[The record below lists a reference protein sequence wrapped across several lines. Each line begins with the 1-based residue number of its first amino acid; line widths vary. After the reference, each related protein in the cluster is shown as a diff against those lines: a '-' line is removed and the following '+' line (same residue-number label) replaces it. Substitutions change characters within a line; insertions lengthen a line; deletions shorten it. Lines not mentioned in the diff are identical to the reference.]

1 MSVRSLVRV
10 MRTAYRCQMQ
20 EFVLRPHYF
29 YVMVGQPVFFMALSV
44 FLFRHVGREDLVPG
58 SVIGA
63 GIIGIWNA
71 NLFSSGMIVERE
83 RRDGT
88 LLFLVA
94 SPTDAIWVLLGRS
107 LANST
112 VSACS
117 VLIALLLAA
126 SIAPETM
133 PVADYTLLLV
143 SLLMTVGAV
152 TALGLVAGC
161 AFVWFRQALR
171 VVGLMNWPAYIISGV
186 MFPVS
191 YLPGAFRAISYTLA
205 PTWGLV
211 GLRASFGLAGDTNRA
226 RIAASLGILTCAY
239 VCLAYYSYRLVID
252 KIRAEG
258 RLAEW

>member
-1 MSVRSLVRV
+1 MSPRSIVRV
-10 MRTAYRCQMQ
+10 MKTAYRCQVQ

-29 YVMVGQPVFFMALSV
+29 YIMVGQPVFFMALSV
-44 FLFRHVGREDLVPG
+44 FLFRHAGREDLVPC

-117 VLIALLLAA
+117 VIIALLLAA
-126 SIAPETM
+126 SIAQQAIS
-133 PVADYTLLLV
+133 VADYVLFLV

-152 TALGLVAGC
+152 TALGLLAGC
-161 AFVWFRQALR
+161 TFVWFRQALR
-171 VVGLMNWPAYIISGV
+171 VVGLMNWPAYILSGV
-186 MFPVS
+186 MFPIS
-191 YLPGAFRAISYTLA
+191 YLPVALRAVSYILA
-205 PTWGLV
+205 PTWGLM
-211 GLRASFGLAGDTNRA
+211 GLRASFGISEGMSPVT
-226 RIAASLGILTCAY
+226 IAASLGILTCVY
-239 VCLAYYSYRLVID
+239 MCLAYHSYRLVLD
-252 KIRAEG
+252 RIRAEG